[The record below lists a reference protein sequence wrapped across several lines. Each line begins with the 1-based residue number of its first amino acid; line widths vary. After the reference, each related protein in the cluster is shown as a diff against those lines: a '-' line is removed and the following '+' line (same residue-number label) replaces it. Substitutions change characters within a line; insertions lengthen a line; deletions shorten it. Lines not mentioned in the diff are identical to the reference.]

1 MKTRITA
8 TAPTV
13 YQSRSLAAFGMS
25 INPVKNLDGSYTAE
39 EEFESYEEA
48 KKYLIQKAHG
58 WYNSH
63 DTTEEELN
71 EMLADIEIYGNLTL
85 DAVTASIEKFNR

>member
-8 TAPTV
+8 TAPTA
-13 YQSRSLAAFGMS
+13 YQSRSLSAFGM
-25 INPVKNLDGSYTAE
+25 PVKKLLDGSYTSE

-48 KKYLIQKAHG
+48 KKYLIQKAND

-63 DTTEEELN
+63 NTTEDELD
-71 EMLADIEIYGNLTL
+71 EMLSDIEMYGNLTL
-85 DAVTASIEKFNR
+85 DAVTASIENYNR